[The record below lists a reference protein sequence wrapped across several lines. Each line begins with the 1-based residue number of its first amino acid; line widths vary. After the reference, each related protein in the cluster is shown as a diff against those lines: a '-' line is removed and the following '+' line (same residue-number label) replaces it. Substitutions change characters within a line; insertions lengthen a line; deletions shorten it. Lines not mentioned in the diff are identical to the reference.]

1 MELVG
6 LSKSY
11 SGNAAVKDFSIAVAA
26 DEYVTLLGPSGSGK
40 STLLRLMAGLE
51 RPDAGK
57 VMLDGQDITAV
68 AAHRRGVGFVQQKF
82 GLFPHMSVFDNV
94 AFGLR
99 NRELDPVNSE
109 RDVTNKVSRM
119 LDIVGL
125 ADFGHRKVGALS
137 GGQRQRVSLA
147 RTLVCEPKICL
158 LDEPLGALDANL
170 RERMTVEL
178 RRIRAALG
186 LSFVHVTGNE
196 NEALAMGDRMVVM
209 DQGEAIQISSPD
221 MIYHAPANVR
231 IAKLLSRY
239 NILPGTQEGDLFKAG
254 DTVLQVPVGI
264 TQAAYSAIRFDSV
277 TIHKN
282 ILGATTPAAADG
294 NGLQATFVASEFL
307 GAHAIYFFKTA
318 QGDIAEVERHLS
330 DVTPGEFSEGD
341 QCFLRW
347 SPEDALF
354 FDRQGALI
362 PSQHAYGSV
371 A

>member
-6 LSKSY
+6 LSKFF
-11 SGNAAVKDFSIAVAA
+11 GGVAAIKDFSIAVAA

-51 RPDAGK
+51 CPDAGN
-57 VMLDGQDITAV
+57 VMLDGQDITALP
-68 AAHRRGVGFVQQKF
+68 AHRRGVGFVQQKF

-99 NRELDPVNSE
+99 NREERPVKSE
-109 RDVTNKVSRM
+109 QVVREKVSQM

-125 ADFGHRKVGALS
+125 VDFGHRKVGALS

-178 RRIRAALG
+178 RRIRTTLG

-209 DQGEAIQISSPD
+209 DHGEAVQISTPD
-221 MIYHAPANVR
+221 VIYHAPGTVR

-239 NILPGTQEGDLFKAG
+239 NIFKGHQEGNLFRTGNNTLA
-254 DTVLQVPVGI
+254 VPGGVE
-264 TQAAYSAIRFDSV
+264 QADYTAIRFDSIV
-277 TIHKN
+277 IDKQDN
-282 ILGATTPAAADG
+282 AGGVGNNGMWATYM
-294 NGLQATFVASEFL
+294 ASEFL
-307 GAHAIYFFKTA
+307 GAHAIYFFKTTE
-318 QGDIAEVERHLS
+318 GVIVEVERHLS
-330 DVTPGEFSEGD
+330 DVTPGAFSEGD
-341 QCFLRW
+341 HCFLRW
-347 SPEDALF
+347 KPKDSLF
-354 FDRQGALI
+354 FDHHGALV
-362 PSQHAYGSV
+362 PAGNMYGRAAS
-371 A
+371 